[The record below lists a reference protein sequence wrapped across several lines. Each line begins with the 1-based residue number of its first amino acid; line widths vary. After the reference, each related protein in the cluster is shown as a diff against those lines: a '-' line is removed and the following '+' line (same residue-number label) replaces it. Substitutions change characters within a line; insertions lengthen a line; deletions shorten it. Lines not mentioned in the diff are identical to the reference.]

1 MNLQPSERKWGG
13 ISFLPLRR
21 MSQAIDWQN
30 LPAAQT
36 SALKTEPV
44 LSRIRHD
51 SWPSERWF
59 EPPTSRLGRCQG
71 ERIMADQKPPTARC
85 SMSFRLDSPLMRF
98 SLAVGIGHIVL
109 QCPKLDSRI
118 LCTRP
123 LRFCTEL
130 LSRVKETMA
139 RLLLVEDE
147 TALRRSMTKGLEEE
161 GHEVLT
167 AVSGDEAVLI
177 SSREPLDCIILDLLL
192 PDGDGITALKQMRAA
207 GLTRPVLIVTA
218 RDSIEDRIT
227 GLDSGADDYLI
238 KPFAFA
244 ELLAR
249 LRALLRRNFAP
260 GETVLRYDNLEL
272 DLLARCVRR
281 GGEEIVL
288 TRRQFELLEYLMQHL
303 NQIVSRDL
311 IARDVWK
318 ASTATWTN
326 VIDVQVNQ
334 LRKRLERDPW
344 KTILH
349 TVRGSGYKLGDPP

>member
-1 MNLQPSERKWGG
+1 
-13 ISFLPLRR
+13 
-21 MSQAIDWQN
+21 
-30 LPAAQT
+30 
-36 SALKTEPV
+36 
-44 LSRIRHD
+44 
-51 SWPSERWF
+51 
-59 EPPTSRLGRCQG
+59 
-71 ERIMADQKPPTARC
+71 
-85 SMSFRLDSPLMRF
+85 
-98 SLAVGIGHIVL
+98 
-109 QCPKLDSRI
+109 
-118 LCTRP
+118 
-123 LRFCTEL
+123 
-130 LSRVKETMA
+130 MA

-177 SSREPLDCIILDLLL
+177 STREPLDCIILDLLL

-249 LRALLRRNFAP
+249 LRALLRRNFAR

-272 DLLARCVRR
+272 DLLARTVRR

-334 LRKRLERDPW
+334 LRKRLERDSW

>member
-1 MNLQPSERKWGG
+1 
-13 ISFLPLRR
+13 
-21 MSQAIDWQN
+21 
-30 LPAAQT
+30 
-36 SALKTEPV
+36 
-44 LSRIRHD
+44 
-51 SWPSERWF
+51 
-59 EPPTSRLGRCQG
+59 
-71 ERIMADQKPPTARC
+71 
-85 SMSFRLDSPLMRF
+85 
-98 SLAVGIGHIVL
+98 
-109 QCPKLDSRI
+109 
-118 LCTRP
+118 
-123 LRFCTEL
+123 
-130 LSRVKETMA
+130 MA

-147 TALRRSMTKGLEEE
+147 MALRRSMTKGLEEE

-177 SSREPLDCIILDLLL
+177 SLREPLDCVILDLLL
-192 PDGDGITALKQMRAA
+192 PDGDGITALKRMRSA

-272 DLLARCVRR
+272 DLLARTVRR
-281 GGEEIVL
+281 GGQEIVL

-326 VIDVQVNQ
+326 VIDVQINQ
-334 LRKRLERDPW
+334 LRKRLERDSW
-344 KTILH
+344 KTIVH
-349 TVRGSGYKLGDPP
+349 TIRGSGYKLGDPP

>member
-1 MNLQPSERKWGG
+1 
-13 ISFLPLRR
+13 
-21 MSQAIDWQN
+21 
-30 LPAAQT
+30 
-36 SALKTEPV
+36 
-44 LSRIRHD
+44 
-51 SWPSERWF
+51 
-59 EPPTSRLGRCQG
+59 
-71 ERIMADQKPPTARC
+71 
-85 SMSFRLDSPLMRF
+85 
-98 SLAVGIGHIVL
+98 
-109 QCPKLDSRI
+109 
-118 LCTRP
+118 
-123 LRFCTEL
+123 
-130 LSRVKETMA
+130 MA

-147 TALRRSMTKGLEEE
+147 MALRRSMTKGLEEE

-177 SSREPLDCIILDLLL
+177 SLREPLDCVILDLLL
-192 PDGDGITALKQMRAA
+192 PDGDGISALKRMRSA
-207 GLTRPVLIVTA
+207 GLTKPVLIVTA

-272 DLLARCVRR
+272 DLLSRTVRR
-281 GGEEIVL
+281 DGQEIVL

-326 VIDVQVNQ
+326 VIDVQINQ
-334 LRKRLERDPW
+334 LRKRLERESW
-344 KTILH
+344 KTIVH
-349 TVRGSGYKLGDPP
+349 TIRGSGYKLGDPP